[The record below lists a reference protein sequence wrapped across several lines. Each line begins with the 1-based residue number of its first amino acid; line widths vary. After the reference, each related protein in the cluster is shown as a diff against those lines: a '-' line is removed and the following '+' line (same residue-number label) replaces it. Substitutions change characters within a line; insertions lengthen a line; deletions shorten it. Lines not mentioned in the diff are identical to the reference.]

1 MATEVATPTCIISNQ
16 KDMPNS
22 NQENRLIERVR
33 QCEERLDNLGPVE
46 DIICRY
52 DSLREQLKGTKEV
65 LTLEEA
71 ADFLGLS
78 KSQIYRLTSTNAI
91 PHYKPSGKYIYF
103 DRAELIEWTKRNPVK
118 TKREHELDAIKYV
131 ANKPLT
137 RR

>member
-1 MATEVATPTCIISNQ
+1 
-16 KDMPNS
+16 MPNS

-46 DIICRY
+46 EIISRY

-65 LTLEEA
+65 LTLDEA
-71 ADFLGLS
+71 AAFLGLS

-103 DRAELIEWTKRNPVK
+103 DRAELIEWTKHNPVK

-131 ANKPLT
+131 ANKPLK

>member
-1 MATEVATPTCIISNQ
+1 
-16 KDMPNS
+16 MPNR
-22 NQENRLIERVR
+22 NQDSILIERVR

-52 DSLREQLKGTKEV
+52 DSLREQLKATKEV

-71 ADFLGLS
+71 SDFLGLS
-78 KSQIYRLTSTNAI
+78 KSQLYKLTRTNAI

-103 DRAELIEWTKRNPVK
+103 DRAELIEWVKRNPIK

-131 ANKPLT
+131 ASNPLN

>member
-1 MATEVATPTCIISNQ
+1 
-16 KDMPNS
+16 MPNS

-46 DIICRY
+46 EIISRY

-65 LTLEEA
+65 LTLDEA
-71 ADFLGLS
+71 ASFLGLS

-103 DRAELIEWTKRNPVK
+103 DRAELIEWAKHNPVK